1 MNICEIKYYRVI
13 IVKIS
18 PSAKHQKSQS
28 KYSNMYQKTKMKL
41 KISKRNPKEPKT
53 KEVIIR
59 EKAGRPAVDALRA
72 CVYPGKPELKLQ
84 GPEL

>member
-1 MNICEIKYYRVI
+1 
-13 IVKIS
+13 
-18 PSAKHQKSQS
+18 
-28 KYSNMYQKTKMKL
+28 MYQKTKMKL